1 MNRVF
6 FRLILVIMFIAT
18 LLVAVAPAHE
28 ALAAGETFD
37 VIAVTSVGCNEND
50 IFLTV
55 QSTGFNTANTYYQH
69 TTAASNGLV
78 YMNQHGSFINSNV
91 MGGWAIFNDS
101 TGGPV
106 TGTFPMT
113 PGFPVDIQ
121 IVLESPAG
129 FPIYVANV
137 QLSSCNGV
145 VLSITGNSLNGFPSG
160 DYEKIGQV
168 RVTAP
173 GTAAYQSAGGGVARD
188 SNGNE
193 IWLPN
198 QTAHDPY
205 QDTYDVLDQ
214 MEVDGTTWVA
224 IFLGDA
230 NRPVWIP
237 VGGVVSPIY

>member
-6 FRLILVIMFIAT
+6 FRLSLVIMFIAT
-18 LLVAVAPAHE
+18 LGVAVAPAHE
-28 ALAAGETFD
+28 ALAAGERFD
-37 VIAVTSVGCNEND
+37 ILSVDSVGCNEND
-50 IFLTV
+50 IFLTI
-55 QSTGFNTANTYYQH
+55 QSTGFDSANTYYQH
-69 TTAASNGLV
+69 TTATSNGLV

-91 MGGWAIFNDS
+91 VGGWAIFANS

-106 TGTFPMT
+106 NAAFPMT

-121 IVLESPAG
+121 IVLESPLG

-137 QLSSCNGV
+137 RLSSCNGV
-145 VLSITGNSLNGFPSG
+145 VLSITGTALDGFPSG

-173 GTAAYQSAGGGVARD
+173 GTATYQSAGGGVARD
-188 SNGNE
+188 LDGNE
-193 IWLPN
+193 IWIPN

-205 QDTYDVLDQ
+205 QDTYDVLEQVDI
-214 MEVDGTTWVA
+214 DGTTWVA
-224 IFLGDA
+224 IFLGNA